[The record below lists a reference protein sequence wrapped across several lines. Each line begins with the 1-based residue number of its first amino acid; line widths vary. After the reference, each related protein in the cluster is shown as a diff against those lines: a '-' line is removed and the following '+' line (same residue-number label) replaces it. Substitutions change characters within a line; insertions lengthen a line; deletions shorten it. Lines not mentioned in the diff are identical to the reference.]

1 MNELEKQ
8 EILALWEANFPRAK
22 LPGSLE
28 PIEGK
33 CGAKLRNKNLK
44 AINLVTYCKA
54 AAGQGTNHLG
64 IDRCSRHAGSTPTA
78 VRGAMRKQ
86 VSSELATLA
95 EQLGESPALGPP
107 EIEFARIAS
116 KAKSWMLIL
125 ESQMSELQGAWTSYD
140 AQGVERARA
149 VIELWERSIDRLSKF
164 LEFSM
169 KFDLHKRVV
178 ALEEAQA
185 QLISQAFFSLIM
197 SQELKLT
204 EAQVGMMRVK
214 FAESMMELGSRLS
227 PSWATGIIE
236 GEIIED

>member
-1 MNELEKQ
+1 MNESEKQ
-8 EILALWEANFPRAK
+8 AIHDLWESNFPSMK
-22 LPGSLE
+22 MPGSLE
-28 PIEGK
+28 PEEGK
-33 CGAKLRNKNLK
+33 CGAKLRNKNVK
-44 AINLVTYCKA
+44 ALGLTTYCKA
-54 AAGQGTNHLG
+54 AMGQGTPSTTG
-64 IDRCSRHAGSTPTA
+64 CCSLHGGSTPTQ
-78 VRGAMRKQ
+78 VKGAMRKQ
-86 VSSELATLA
+86 VRSELATLA